1 MKLGEIEI
9 VLKSPD
15 GLHASIERYM
25 EQWPDK
31 IKANIK
37 PHEDWE
43 DEYFAILDEVKN
55 KLKKFVKYDE
65 YVTIKVNLDNLTA
78 TVIPAN

>member
-25 EQWPDK
+25 EQWP
-31 IKANIK
+31 N
-37 PHEDWE
+37 WE
-43 DEYFAILDEVKN
+43 KEYLTTRDEVKN

-78 TVIPAN
+78 TVLESES

>member
-15 GLHASIERYM
+15 GLHASIEQYM
-25 EQWPDK
+25 EQWPD
-31 IKANIK
+31 
-37 PHEDWE
+37 WE
-43 DEYFAILDEVKN
+43 KEYLTTRDEVKN

-78 TVIPAN
+78 TVLESES

>member
-25 EQWPDK
+25 ERWP
-31 IKANIK
+31 N
-37 PHEDWE
+37 WE
-43 DEYFAILDEVKN
+43 KEYLTTRDEVKN

>member
-9 VLKSPD
+9 ILKSPD

-25 EQWPDK
+25 EQWP
-31 IKANIK
+31 N
-37 PHEDWE
+37 WE
-43 DEYFAILDEVKN
+43 KEYLTTRDEVKN

-78 TVIPAN
+78 TVLRNES